1 MGFAR
6 LPATARVGA
15 RLWWTAG
22 SAVPEPPPG
31 HPLGGA
37 GPYGLVVYAS
47 SAVMGWAQTGSV
59 RVGDV
64 AETAADVENAL
75 LGRVARGDERA
86 LAELYDRL
94 APLAYGL
101 SLRICPDVSVAQE
114 AVQNAFVRV
123 WSRSGVFD
131 ARRGRAR
138 AWVLR
143 IVRNA
148 TIDALRSR
156 DALRRADVHAA
167 PDDLAPA
174 APGPDE
180 QVIGAQR
187 QASLHSAL
195 AGLPDQQR
203 RLIEIAYFQGLSHSE
218 IAARE
223 QLPLGTV
230 KTRIRDGVIRLRR
243 LAMEGKLDGC

>member
-1 MGFAR
+1 MLAPLLPHRWCGF
-6 LPATARVGA
+6 T
-15 RLWWTAG
+15 
-22 SAVPEPPPG
+22 
-31 HPLGGA
+31 HPVGGA
-37 GPYGLVVYAS
+37 GTYGLVVYAS
-47 SAVMGWAQTGSV
+47 SVAIAWPEAGSARVGSV
-59 RVGDV
+59 AG
-64 AETAADVENAL
+64 TAADLENAL
-75 LGRVARGDERA
+75 LRRVARGDERA

-101 SLRICPDVSVAQE
+101 SLRICADAALAQE
-114 AVQNAFVRV
+114 AVQEAFLRV
-123 WSRSGVFD
+123 WSRARVFD

-138 AWVLR
+138 GWVLR

-167 PDDLAPA
+167 PDDLRPA
-174 APGPDE
+174 APAPDE
-180 QVIGAQR
+180 LAIGSQ
-187 QASLHSAL
+187 QGASLQSAL

-203 RLIEIAYFQGLSHSE
+203 RLIEISYFQGLSHSE

-230 KTRIRDGVIRLRR
+230 KTRIRDGVMQLRR
-243 LAMEGKLDGC
+243 LAVEGKLDGL

>member
-1 MGFAR
+1 M
-6 LPATARVGA
+6 
-15 RLWWTAG
+15 
-22 SAVPEPPPG
+22 
-31 HPLGGA
+31 
-37 GPYGLVVYAS
+37 GPYLLVVYTS
-47 SAVMGWAQTGSV
+47 SVAIALPEAGSV

-75 LGRVARGDERA
+75 LRRVARGDEQA

-101 SLRICPDVSVAQE
+101 SLRISTDASLTQE
-114 AVQNAFVRV
+114 AVQEAFLRV
-123 WSRSGVFD
+123 WSRARVFEP
-131 ARRGRAR
+131 RRGRAR

-156 DALRRADVHAA
+156 NALRRADLHAA
-167 PDDLAPA
+167 PDDLWPA
-174 APGPDE
+174 APAPDE
-180 QVIGAQR
+180 QAIGAQR
-187 QASLHSAL
+187 EASLHSAL

-218 IAARE
+218 IAERE

-230 KTRIRDGVIRLRR
+230 KTRIRDGVMRLRR
-243 LAMEGKLDGC
+243 LVVEGKLNGF